1 MDMDKM
7 RAHTAARS
15 QHAPSEMPPI
25 FATAAEEQV
34 TDLDVRE
41 DLRRGEEPFS
51 KIMQAQMAVPPGG
64 MLRIRAIFEPVP
76 LYMVLGK
83 QGFVHWTER
92 LADDDWR
99 VWFYR
104 GDAAAAGES
113 SNARSDVKGPD
124 QSAADADFV
133 VLDVRGLE
141 PPEPMTRTLELL
153 EQLPEGQSLLQI
165 NERVPQ
171 FLMPILEERGFEYV
185 LMSKTPNEVRGLI
198 RRK

>member
-1 MDMDKM
+1 MNMDKA
-7 RAHTAARS
+7 RANAAARS
-15 QHAPSEMPPI
+15 EYAASDMPPA
-25 FATAAEEQV
+25 FANVAEDQI

-41 DLRRGEEPFS
+41 DLRKGEEPFS
-51 KIMQAQMAVPPGG
+51 KIMQAQIAVAPGG
-64 MLRIRAIFEPVP
+64 MLRIRAIFEPIP

-83 QGFVHWTER
+83 QGFTHWTER

-104 GDAAAAGES
+104 GDASANPTAAAI
-113 SNARSDVKGPD
+113 AKAAD
-124 QSAADADFV
+124 QQAADADFV

-141 PPEPMTRTLELL
+141 PPEPMTRTLEML
-153 EQLPEGQSLLQI
+153 EQLPAGQAVLQI

-171 FLMPILEERGFEYV
+171 FLLPILEERGFEYV
-185 LMSKTPNEVRGLI
+185 LMSKTSNEVRGLI